1 MKRLSVALLLVFI
14 LQATCFLSAADWL
27 TFGHDPQRSG
37 WAFAE
42 NQISLQNASGLTL
55 KWKVPLKNEPKSL
68 TALTV
73 PVVASNVTTAQ
84 GVKTLA
90 FVAGSSNHLF
100 ALDAETGTVVWT
112 RTFDTLTVPKNED
125 MWLCPQGINAT
136 PTIDKAGGIIYAIAL
151 DGRLYGLDLGT
162 GRTRFG
168 PIQFVPPFSK
178 NWSLSLVDGVI
189 YTSISQ
195 GCGSA
200 QSGLYSMDVR
210 NPFRPLVRV
219 LLVSERGSAGIWGR
233 GGLVIGADRRVYGMT
248 GDGEF
253 DPASQK
259 YGSSVIA
266 ASLKELE
273 LKDYFAPLNWRDVN
287 KYDWDIGCTS
297 PVWFAHKNRNL
308 LAGGGKEGVVYLMD
322 AAELGGKDHHT
333 PLFTTPR
340 LGNDEDSFQGTGI
353 WGGLSAWQDDKGD
366 SWVYVPMLGPVSKHA
381 PKFPKTNGPNP
392 NGSVMAFKVADGLGG
407 KPALEPAWISGDF
420 KVPEPVVI
428 ANGVV
433 FALSNGEN
441 VNQTQEGG
449 VIFAQKQTMLND
461 AQRKENTER
470 AVLYALDAKTG
481 KVLFQ
486 SGNAID
492 TWVHF
497 SGLALANGQVYAVDR
512 NSQVYC
518 FGLKGK

>member
-273 LKDYFAPLNWRDVN
+273 LKT
-287 KYDWDIGCTS
+287 TS
-297 PVWFAHKNRNL
+297 HPST
-308 LAGGGKEGVVYLMD
+308 GGM
-322 AAELGGKDHHT
+322 
-333 PLFTTPR
+333 
-340 LGNDEDSFQGTGI
+340 
-353 WGGLSAWQDDKGD
+353 
-366 SWVYVPMLGPVSKHA
+366 
-381 PKFPKTNGPNP
+381 
-392 NGSVMAFKVADGLGG
+392 
-407 KPALEPAWISGDF
+407 
-420 KVPEPVVI
+420 
-428 ANGVV
+428 
-433 FALSNGEN
+433 
-441 VNQTQEGG
+441 
-449 VIFAQKQTMLND
+449 
-461 AQRKENTER
+461 
-470 AVLYALDAKTG
+470 
-481 KVLFQ
+481 
-486 SGNAID
+486 
-492 TWVHF
+492 
-497 SGLALANGQVYAVDR
+497 
-512 NSQVYC
+512 
-518 FGLKGK
+518 

>member
-1 MKRLSVALLLVFI
+1 MNRLFPALLLGLI
-14 LQATCFLSAADWL
+14 LQVPAVFAADWL

-42 NQISLQNASGLTL
+42 NQLSLQNVSGLSL
-55 KWKVPLKNEPKSL
+55 RWKVPLKNQPKSL

-73 PVVASNVTTAQ
+73 PVVASNITTAQ
-84 GVKTLA
+84 GAKTLV
-90 FVAGSSNHLF
+90 FVAGSSNHFF
-100 ALDAETGTVVWT
+100 ALDAETGTVIWN

-136 PTIDKAGGIIYAIAL
+136 PTIDKTGGIIYAIAL

-162 GRTRFG
+162 GKVRFG

-178 NWSLSLVDGVI
+178 NWSLNLVDGVI

-200 QSGLYSMDVR
+200 QSGLYSIDVR
-210 NPFRPLVRV
+210 NPFRPVVRV
-219 LLVSERGSAGIWGR
+219 LLVSERGQAGIWGR
-233 GGLVIGADRRVYGMT
+233 GGPVIGSDRQVYAMT

-253 DPASQK
+253 DPVNQK

-297 PVWFAHKNRNL
+297 PVWFAHQNLTL
-308 LAGGGKEGVVYLMD
+308 LAGGGKEGVVYLLD

-333 PLFTTPR
+333 PLFTTQR

-353 WGGLSAWQDDKGD
+353 WGSLAAWQDEKGD
-366 SWVYVPMLGPVSKHA
+366 SWVYVPMWGPVSKHA
-381 PKFPKTNGPNP
+381 PKFPTTNGPNP
-392 NGSVMAFKVADGLGG
+392 NGSIMAFKVGG
-407 KPALEPAWISGDF
+407 TESKPTLEPAWISSDF

-441 VNQTQEGG
+441 VNQTREGG
-449 VIFAQKQTMLND
+449 VIFAPKQTMLND
-461 AQRKENTER
+461 SQRKENTER
-470 AVLYALDAKTG
+470 AVLYALDAKSG
-481 KVLFQ
+481 KVLYQ

-497 SGLALANGQVYAVDR
+497 SGLALANGQVYAVDS